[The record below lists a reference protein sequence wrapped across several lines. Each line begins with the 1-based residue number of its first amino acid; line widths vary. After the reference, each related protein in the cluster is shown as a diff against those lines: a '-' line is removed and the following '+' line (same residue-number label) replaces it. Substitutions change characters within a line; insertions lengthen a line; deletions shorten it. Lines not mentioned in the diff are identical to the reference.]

1 MLFRFVPM
9 TTGLLLTTVAGVLL
23 GALAPAPMRAQAA
36 PAGAQAPL
44 QPGDAIIVRLPGDS
58 VMRDTLFLEAS
69 GRIALPRI
77 GPIDLGTTAARD
89 VPALIR
95 QALSTV
101 ARGQDALVRPLRR
114 VTVVGEVMKP
124 GVLYL
129 DPAATLR
136 DAVAQA
142 GAFSTVADNRSIALL
157 RQGATTRIR
166 NWQLA
171 VESSAPIASGDVIAI
186 PREAWLRRNI
196 LNVSSSILLV
206 VTTFVAASR

>member
-1 MLFRFVPM
+1 
-9 TTGLLLTTVAGVLL
+9 VAT
-23 GALAPAPMRAQAA
+23 Q
-36 PAGAQAPL
+36 
-44 QPGDAIIVRLPGDS
+44 
-58 VMRDTLFLEAS
+58 
-69 GRIALPRI
+69 
-77 GPIDLGTTAARD
+77 
-89 VPALIR
+89 IR

-101 ARGQDALVRPLRR
+101 ARGQDAIVRPLRR

-129 DPAATLR
+129 DPSASVR

-142 GAFSTVADNRSIALL
+142 GAFTTVADNRSVSLV
-157 RQGATTRIR
+157 RQGTTTQIR

-171 VESSAPIASGDVIAI
+171 AESSAPIASGDVIAV
-186 PREAWLRRNI
+186 PREGWLRRNI